1 MPLFLIYLFLS
12 YSMKTWA
19 DVYIVY
25 IVWLVDV
32 DWMQLEVGLK
42 WACWLCADLLWIFKV
57 KVSREI
63 AQFSPFATHNSGSN
77 GSVSEFPPA

>member
-12 YSMKTWA
+12 YIMKTLA

-32 DWMQLEVGLK
+32 DWMFLEVGLK
-42 WACWLCADLLWIFKV
+42 WACWLCAEILDL
-57 KVSREI
+57 
-63 AQFSPFATHNSGSN
+63 
-77 GSVSEFPPA
+77 